1 MACCICSGVS
11 VGPEKGAVVR
21 LYSGTTGRP
30 GYGAVVQWYGWE
42 YGKAEGG
49 VGMHLRVC
57 GGAGVDWCGVS
68 VMWCGSALV
77 SVEWRSTGDGER
89 SVHKTQKKN
98 LKQGR
103 CWGWYIKY

>member
-1 MACCICSGVS
+1 M
-11 VGPEKGAVVR
+11 
-21 LYSGTTGRP
+21 
-30 GYGAVVQWYGWE
+30 VQWYGWE

-49 VGMHLRVC
+49 VGTYLRVC
-57 GGAGVDWCGVS
+57 GGASVAWCGVS

-77 SVEWRSTGDGER
+77 SAKLKSTGEGER
-89 SVHKTQKKN
+89 LVHKTQKKI